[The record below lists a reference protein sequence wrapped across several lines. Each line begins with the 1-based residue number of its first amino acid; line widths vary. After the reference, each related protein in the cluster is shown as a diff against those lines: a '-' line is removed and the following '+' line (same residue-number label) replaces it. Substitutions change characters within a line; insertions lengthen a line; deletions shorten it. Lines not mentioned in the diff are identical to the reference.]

1 MSKINFKN
9 PDVRIKSDIICLIV
23 LTLFALGMCL
33 YNMVLPDNTIISCDK
48 SIDECKVTYT
58 GILSDFC
65 IQKDIIF
72 KISDIKD
79 IEFNPAHR
87 MGARSYKLANISLSV
102 KYDTN
107 RGLYINNEVI
117 QPSINEDDTK
127 FLANRINNYL
137 SNTENSFYFN
147 RNNEINP
154 STRKG
159 FVTGILLYYLI
170 AFIMIL
176 SDILY
181 YKNKQ

>member
-1 MSKINFKN
+1 MSKINFEN
-9 PDVRIKSDIICLIV
+9 PDTRIKSDIICLVV
-23 LTLFALGMCL
+23 LTLFAFGMCL
-33 YNMVLPDNTIISCDK
+33 YNMILPNNTIISCDK
-48 SIDECKVTYT
+48 SIDECKVIYT
-58 GILSDFC
+58 GILRGFC

-79 IEFNPAHR
+79 IKFNPAHR
-87 MGARSYKLANISLSV
+87 MGARSYKLSNINLLV

-107 RGLYINNEVI
+107 SGLYINNEVI
-117 QPSINEDDTK
+117 QPSINDDTK
-127 FLANRINNYL
+127 LLADRINNYL

-159 FVTGILLYYLI
+159 FVAGILLYYLI
-170 AFIMIL
+170 ALIMIIF
-176 SDILY
+176 DIRY